1 MESAMDEGE
10 SAMDEVVM
18 LTGLLVS
25 ITTYLAVQEDRDRWH
40 LAVCPAGPMAAIQED
55 IRPSCAA

>member
-1 MESAMDEGE
+1 MDEGE